1 MKTLSRLATVVALAF
16 VAVLPLRADQIIKAS
31 GLPEA
36 AQSFIAS
43 NYAGIGVRECERD
56 DDGHYD
62 VELKNGV
69 DMEFGE
75 TGKLIKIDAG
85 RHRVSKSILKSV
97 LPAKVYSE
105 LETRNLLS
113 KVEEVE
119 LNRYNIKI
127 DIRQMWND
135 ELIFDLDGNLLLITD

>member
-1 MKTLSRLATVVALAF
+1 MKTLSRLATVVAL
-16 VAVLPLRADQIIKAS
+16 VAMAIVPMHADQIVSAS

-36 AQSFIAS
+36 AKSFIAK
-43 NYAGIGVRECERD
+43 NYATVGVRECERD

-69 DMEFGE
+69 DMEFSE
-75 TGKLIKIDAG
+75 AGKLMKIDAG
-85 RHRVSKSILKSV
+85 RHKVSKSILKSI
-97 LPAKVYSE
+97 LPTKVYAE
-105 LETRNLLS
+105 LEERKVLS

-127 DIRQMWND
+127 DIRQMWDD
-135 ELIFDLDGNLLLITD
+135 ELIFDLEGNLLQITD